1 MTRKYF
7 IAENISCPLA
17 FPLVSLS
24 SNELLIPKETWSK
37 PKPRVCILSSTYTMS
52 FSLTVVVTTLCF
64 VILFL
69 SEMCMNTLLPYASLI
84 LPLRLFFL
92 FLLPLELAR
101 KIISII
107 KTQPIV
113 IKFLPFP
120 VPFLLVQFFSIKTQH
135 HTVGFVIP
143 RYFAL
148 KLQGG
153 HRQHT

>member
-1 MTRKYF
+1 
-7 IAENISCPLA
+7 
-17 FPLVSLS
+17 
-24 SNELLIPKETWSK
+24 
-37 PKPRVCILSSTYTMS
+37 
-52 FSLTVVVTTLCF
+52 
-64 VILFL
+64 
-69 SEMCMNTLLPYASLI
+69 MCMNRLLPYASLI

-92 FLLPLELAR
+92 FLLPLKLAR

-120 VPFLLVQFFSIKTQH
+120 VPLLPVQSCSIKTQH
-135 HTVGFVIP
+135 HAAGFVIP

-148 KLQGG
+148 KLQDG